1 MKTGGEG
8 ALAELVLAECHGQVW
23 LVNGDEYIDDVLNG
37 RLPEG
42 VSVEYITLPDRAAVI
57 DMWMQL
63 SPEADESGLPWM
75 INPALLG
82 RLRGVFNPGV
92 RSISFAA
99 WSVLLDGAATATLTD
114 AATWLAS
121 DDTRRLRLRQFA
133 LEADEPGKAD
143 LQRLR
148 GQLVLGAL
156 TRAGVAPGRVTEE
169 TVPTASADDGERV
182 DVIEETGAV

>member
-1 MKTGGEG
+1 MITGGEG

-23 LVNGDEYIDDVLNG
+23 LVNGDNHIDDVLNG

-42 VSVEYITLPDRAAVI
+42 VSIEYITLPDRAAVI
-57 DMWMQL
+57 DMWMRL
-63 SPEADESGLPWM
+63 SPEADEGGMPWM

-82 RLRGVFNPGV
+82 RLRGAFNPGV
-92 RSISFAA
+92 RSVGFAA

-114 AATWLAS
+114 AATWLAADGS
-121 DDTRRLRLRQFA
+121 RRLRLRQFA
-133 LEADEPGKAD
+133 LEAAEPGKAD

-156 TRAGVAPGRVTEE
+156 TRAGAAPERMTEE
-169 TVPTASADDGERV
+169 TMPTESAEDCERM
-182 DVIEETGAV
+182 DVIEETGAA